1 MNQLLAWSKMTGKMD
16 GIPALNTDTTTNK
29 FRIAKSKDVNS
40 ICNKCYS
47 WNMLKTFR
55 KNAVPRFQLNS
66 KLLSE
71 RVLEM
76 NELVRPKGNNV
87 RFNAHGELI
96 NTNHV
101 QNLVNYALFYPQV
114 TFTLWTKKKALIQS
128 FFNKQN
134 KPDNLILIYSNEI
147 VGTVYKSVPKHFD
160 KVFNVV
166 NSNLPSVNC
175 TGKCIDCMICYTQG
189 NETKQVIEKIK

>member
-1 MNQLLAWSKMTGKMD
+1 MNELAWSKMSGKMV

-29 FRIAKSKDVNS
+29 FCIAKSKDKDS
-40 ICNKCYS
+40 ICSECYS

-66 KLLSE
+66 NLLSE

-101 QNLVNYALFYPQV
+101 QNLVNYALFYPKV
-114 TFTLWTKKKALIQS
+114 TFTLWTKKKALIRS
-128 FFNKQN
+128 FFNKHN
-134 KPDNLILIYSNEI
+134 KPKNLILIYSNEI
-147 VGTVYKSVPKHFD
+147 VGTVYKSVPTHFD

-166 NSNLPSVNC
+166 NSDLQSVNC
-175 TGKCIDCMICYTQG
+175 TGKCIDCMMCYTQE
-189 NETKQVIEKIK
+189 NKTEQIIEKIK